1 MFQRFTVVMEYEQK
15 PTLPPPLIFFSHVF
29 FFLKFLK
36 RKVQGIQE
44 TYDNGLKLFLDEE
57 DLEQL
62 YDFEEECVEGYFREK
77 EMKLQMS
84 AEEKIKLT
92 ADRTEN
98 IQQKVEDINQKENN
112 QNSSIQVSRYLPAF
126 LAIKSANK
134 KIKYLYLVP
143 YTYVLFN

>member
-15 PTLPPPLIFFSHVF
+15 PTLPPPFIVLSHIFFVA
-29 FFLKFLK
+29 KYLK
-36 RKVQGIQE
+36 RKIQGIQE
-44 TYDNGLKLFLDEE
+44 TYDNGLKLFLDKD

-77 EMKLQMS
+77 ESRLQMS
-84 AEEKIKLT
+84 TEERIKQT

-112 QNSSIQVSRYLPAF
+112 QNSSIQVS
-126 LAIKSANK
+126 IIN
-134 KIKYLYLVP
+134 
-143 YTYVLFN
+143 T